1 MKRVFGFGTFTNKT
15 ICSVLLVLSFILSYS
30 FIYLQNYT
38 IDSNGSQLAMDIY
51 SFYWTYLLPIV
62 LLVWVKFI
70 CEFLYKLLEKE

>member
-1 MKRVFGFGTFTNKT
+1 MRF
-15 ICSVLLVLSFILSYS
+15 L
-30 FIYLQNYT
+30 YLKSYT